1 MKYDRA
7 LAIEKATQLFWK
19 LGFQATKMR
28 DLQEELDM
36 RPGSIYAAFGNKEAL
51 FKICLLNYAEQ
62 SRLALDKYAG
72 LNSNPIKAIYDFIKN
87 MAVKAEEGKI
97 NNCFL
102 VKSISELDGNNA
114 HLRQYAQNGLKEVES
129 GFEALFLEA
138 QEKGLIKQE
147 SNPARLAKWMQIQVM
162 GLRSYSNS
170 QDNASDVGIMLDEIF
185 NSLKQAHQP
194 ALSE

>member
-51 FKICLLNYAEQ
+51 FETCLINYAEQ
-62 SRLALDKYAG
+62 SRTALEDYSAR
-72 LNSNPIKAIYDFIKN
+72 NTNPINALYEFIKHV
-87 MAVKAEEGKI
+87 AVKETNGRVH
-97 NNCFL
+97 NCFL
-102 VKSISELDGNNA
+102 VKSISELDGNNM
-114 HLRQYAQNGLKEVES
+114 HLRQLAQQGVKEIEE
-129 GFEALFLEA
+129 GFAQLLACA
-138 QEKGLIKQE
+138 QEQGLLKAE
-147 SNPARLAKWMQIQVM
+147 SNTERLAKWMQIQVM

-170 QDNASDVGIMLDEIF
+170 QDNANDVGIMLDEIF

-194 ALSE
+194 ALS

>member
-1 MKYDRA
+1 MKYDRE
-7 LAIEKATQLFWK
+7 LAITNATNLFWK

-36 RPGSIYAAFGNKEAL
+36 RPGSIYAAFGNKEGL
-51 FKICLLNYAEQ
+51 FEACLLAYSHRSSSALAEYAQ
-62 SRLALDKYAG
+62 GY
-72 LNSNPIKAIYDFIKN
+72 SNPITALYEFIKN
-87 MAVKAEEGKI
+87 VAVKQTNGKV

-114 HLRQYAQNGLKEVES
+114 HLRQLAQQGLLEIED
-129 GFEALFLEA
+129 GFALLFVKA
-138 QEKGLIKQE
+138 QKLGLLKAE

-170 QDNASDVGIMLDEIF
+170 KDNQDELEIMLDEIF
-185 NSLKQAHQP
+185 DSLKQAHQP
-194 ALSE
+194 A

>member
-62 SRLALDKYAG
+62 SRLALDK
-72 LNSNPIKAIYDFIKN
+72 
-87 MAVKAEEGKI
+87 
-97 NNCFL
+97 
-102 VKSISELDGNNA
+102 
-114 HLRQYAQNGLKEVES
+114 
-129 GFEALFLEA
+129 
-138 QEKGLIKQE
+138 
-147 SNPARLAKWMQIQVM
+147 
-162 GLRSYSNS
+162 
-170 QDNASDVGIMLDEIF
+170 
-185 NSLKQAHQP
+185 
-194 ALSE
+194 